1 MTFRPGSALLPL
13 VPNLITLARL
23 FSVPLMVWLVIKE
36 HFDWSF
42 WLFVAAALTDA
53 LDGFLARRL
62 GLRSTVG
69 AFLDPLADKALL
81 VGVYVALGYEGHIAE
96 WLVIIVVFRDIII
109 IGGAILYQTLTQSLK
124 MQPLWV
130 SKANTCAQIALAG
143 FVLAQLGFGFDD
155 RGIVEIGIFAVAAT
169 TIVSGL
175 SYVYV
180 WGRRI
185 AGLEHE
191 K

>member
-1 MTFRPGSALLPL
+1 MLPL

-23 FSVPLMVWLVIKE
+23 FSVPLMVWLVLNG
-36 HFDWSF
+36 HFEWAF
-42 WLFVAAALTDA
+42 WLFVVAALTDA
-53 LDGFLARRL
+53 VDGFLARRL
-62 GLRSTVG
+62 GIRSTVG

-81 VGVYVALGYEGHIAE
+81 VGVYVALGYGRYLPE

-124 MQPLWV
+124 MQPLLV
-130 SKANTCAQIALAG
+130 SKINTGAQIALAAY
-143 FVLAQLGFGFDD
+143 VLAQLGFGFDD
-155 RGIVEIGIFAVAAT
+155 GGVAEAGIFGVAAT
-169 TIVSGL
+169 TIVSGF

-185 AGLEHE
+185 AGMEHDR
-191 K
+191 

>member
-1 MTFRPGSALLPL
+1 VTFRPGSALLPL

-42 WLFVAAALTDA
+42 WLFVVAALTDA

-109 IGGAILYQTLTQSLK
+109 VGGAILYQTLTQSLK

-155 RGIVEIGIFAVAAT
+155 RGIVEIGIVGVAAT

>member
-1 MTFRPGSALLPL
+1 
-13 VPNLITLARL
+13 
-23 FSVPLMVWLVIKE
+23 
-36 HFDWSF
+36 
-42 WLFVAAALTDA
+42 
-53 LDGFLARRL
+53 
-62 GLRSTVG
+62 
-69 AFLDPLADKALL
+69 
-81 VGVYVALGYEGHIAE
+81 
-96 WLVIIVVFRDIII
+96 
-109 IGGAILYQTLTQSLK
+109 

-155 RGIVEIGIFAVAAT
+155 RGTVEIGVFVVAAT

-185 AGLEHE
+185 AGLEHD

>member
-1 MTFRPGSALLPL
+1 MLPL

-23 FSVPLMVWLVIKE
+23 FSVPLMVWLIINGYFE
-36 HFDWSF
+36 WSF
-42 WLFVAAALTDA
+42 WLFVVAALTDA

-81 VGVYVALGYEGHIAE
+81 VGVYVALGYVGHLAE

-109 IGGAILYQTLTQSLK
+109 IGGAILYQTLTQALK
-124 MQPLWV
+124 IQPLWV

-143 FVLAQLGFGFDD
+143 YILAQLGFGFDD
-155 RGIVEIGIFAVAAT
+155 RGTVEIGIFAVAAT

>member
-1 MTFRPGSALLPL
+1 MLPL

-23 FSVPLMVWLVIKE
+23 FSVPLMVWLVLDSR
-36 HFDWSF
+36 FGPAF
-42 WLFVAAALTDA
+42 WLFVIAALSDA
-53 LDGFLARRL
+53 VDGFLARRL
-62 GLRSTVG
+62 GIRSTVG

-81 VGVYVALGYEGHIAE
+81 VGVYVALGYEGHLAE

-124 MQPLWV
+124 MQPLMV
-130 SKANTCAQIALAG
+130 SKINTGAQIALAA

-155 RGIVEIGIFAVAAT
+155 LGIAEAGVFGVAAT
-169 TIVSGL
+169 TVVSGF